1 VAVHLSE
8 VAGYSVPAIERA
20 IRDALAALGIDL
32 SGRRTAVVKPNIV
45 TAARPKS
52 GVVTH
57 PAVVEAVVNVL
68 RESGVTEISI
78 ADGPGVGLD
87 AERVFRVSGYSALAE
102 RLGVALIDFNRVE
115 RRDRVW
121 KYGTLGVPALLEDA
135 DLYVNVPKLKT
146 HGYTTLT
153 LSIKN
158 HKGMLSEADKKLDH
172 QLGLHEPLVEQAK
185 LRPPDII
192 VLDGIVGV
200 EGDGP
205 LNGKSVRSRILAVG
219 TNMLEVD
226 AAAARLTGFDPRRIK
241 HLAIAESEGLGS
253 LDPELLGSAPARAFV
268 PANEQYGRVMNI
280 YSWRDCTACS
290 MCIDSFSAGVKLAA
304 ARPRYWFT
312 LVPKLAYWGVLGRLH
327 IIQGREARL
336 PDASGRV
343 VCLGRCTKELAKREG
358 LLHLPGCPPS
368 AADVAEVLRR
378 EL

>member
-102 RLGVALIDFNRVE
+102 RLGVALVDFNRVE

-121 KYGTLGVPALLEDA
+121 KYGTLGVPAILEDT

-185 LRPPDII
+185 LRPPDLI

-343 VCLGRCTKELAKREG
+343 ICLGRCTKELAKREG
-358 LLHLPGCPPS
+358 LVHLPGCPPS